1 MRKAAGRMD
10 WIEITIST
18 NTEGADIV
26 SEALL
31 RQGAVG
37 TQIIDRADVPD
48 PAKPNGY
55 WELIDPKMID
65 EMPED
70 VQVKAWFESVEALR
84 GLENILKALPDMAG
98 FDLGSLAVRSQGVQ
112 EQDWSECWK
121 QYYKPFRAGERL
133 VIKPSWESWDAR
145 PGDLIIELDP
155 GMAFGT
161 GTHETTAMCVEMI
174 EKHYRGGKVLDV
186 GTGSGILAIAAARL
200 GATEV
205 LGVDI
210 DPMAVRVAKENIEK
224 NGLTDVIEVRE
235 GDLVAGLDGVKCD
248 FAVANILADVIAL
261 LAGPLRRHLTPGA
274 QFVCSGILRER
285 EEDVKQVLTENGY
298 RLFDRLQKGD
308 WVALAARME

>member
-1 MRKAAGRMD
+1 MD

-48 PAKPNGY
+48 PSKPNGF

-84 GLENILKALPDMAG
+84 GLENCLKALPELTGM
-98 FDLGSLAVRSQGVQ
+98 DLGTLAVSQQGVQ

-121 QYYKPFRAGERL
+121 QYYKPFRAGQHL
-133 VIKPSWESWDAR
+133 VIKPSWENWNAA

-174 EKHYRGGKVLDV
+174 EKHYHGGKVLDV

-200 GATEV
+200 GADSV

-210 DPMAVRVAKENIEK
+210 DPMAVRVAQENVEK
-224 NGLTDVIEVRE
+224 NGLSRE
-235 GDLVAGLDGVKCD
+235 IDIRQGDLVAGLDNVQCE

-261 LAGPLRRHLTPGA
+261 LAAPLKAHLTA
-274 QFVCSGILRER
+274 NATFVCSGILKER
-285 EEDVKQVLTENGY
+285 EQDVVDVLTRNGY
-298 RLFDRLQKGD
+298 QLFDRMQKGD
-308 WVALAARME
+308 WVALAAHLS

>member
-1 MRKAAGRMD
+1 MD

-48 PAKPNGY
+48 PSKPNGF

-84 GLENILKALPDMAG
+84 GLENCLKALPELTGM
-98 FDLGSLAVRSQGVQ
+98 DLGTLAVSQQGVQ

-121 QYYKPFRAGERL
+121 QYYKPFRAGKHL
-133 VIKPSWESWDAR
+133 VIKPSWENWNAA

-174 EKHYRGGKVLDV
+174 EKHYHGGKVLDV

-200 GATEV
+200 GADSV

-210 DPMAVRVAKENIEK
+210 DPMAVQVAKENVEK
-224 NGLTDVIEVRE
+224 NGLSGRIEIRQ
-235 GDLVAGLDGVKCD
+235 GDLVAGLEGVKCE

-261 LAGPLRRHLTPGA
+261 LAGPLRRHLTENA
-274 QFVCSGILRER
+274 VFVCSGIIKER
-285 EEDVKQVLTENGY
+285 EDDVKKVLADNGY
-298 RLFDRLQKGD
+298 ILFDRLQKGE
-308 WVALAARME
+308 WVALAAHMG

>member
-1 MRKAAGRMD
+1 MD
-10 WIEITIST
+10 WIEVTVST
-18 NTEGADIV
+18 NTQGADIV

-48 PAKPNGY
+48 PSKPNGY
-55 WELIDPKMID
+55 WELIDPQMIE

-70 VQVKAWFESVEALR
+70 VQVKAWFESLEALR
-84 GLENILKALPDMAG
+84 GLENILSALPGMTG
-98 FDLGSLAVRSQGVQ
+98 MDLGTLKAVSQGVQ

-121 QYYKPFRAGERL
+121 QYYKPFRAGKRL
-133 VIKPSWESWDAR
+133 VIKPSWESWEAR

-174 EKHYRGGKVLDV
+174 EKHYHGGKVLDV

-200 GATEV
+200 GAGEV

-210 DPMAVRVAKENIEK
+210 DPMAVRVARENVK
-224 NGLTDVIEVRE
+224 KSGLSGAIDIRE

-261 LAGPLRRHLTPGA
+261 LAAPLKQHLAPGA

-285 EEDVKQVLTENGY
+285 EQDVVDVLTQNGY
-298 RLFDRLQKGD
+298 TLFDRLQKGD
-308 WVALAARME
+308 WVALAAHAG

>member
-1 MRKAAGRMD
+1 MD

-48 PAKPNGY
+48 PSKPNGF

-84 GLENILKALPDMAG
+84 GLENCLKALPELTGM
-98 FDLGSLAVRSQGVQ
+98 DLGTLAVSQQGVQ

-121 QYYKPFRAGERL
+121 QYYKPFRAGKHL
-133 VIKPSWESWDAR
+133 VIKPSWENWNAA

-174 EKHYRGGKVLDV
+174 EKHYHGGKVLDV

-200 GATEV
+200 GADSV

-210 DPMAVRVAKENIEK
+210 DPMAVRVAQENVEK
-224 NGLTDVIEVRE
+224 NGLSRE
-235 GDLVAGLDGVKCD
+235 IDIRQGDLVAGLDNVQCQ

-261 LAGPLRRHLTPGA
+261 LAAPLKAHLTA
-274 QFVCSGILRER
+274 NATFVCSGILKER
-285 EEDVKQVLTENGY
+285 EQDVVDVLTRNGY
-298 RLFDRLQKGD
+298 RLFDRMQKGD
-308 WVALAARME
+308 WVALAAHLE

>member
-1 MRKAAGRMD
+1 MD

-48 PAKPNGY
+48 PAKPNGF
-55 WELIDPKMID
+55 WELIDPKMIE

-70 VQVKAWFESVEALR
+70 VQVRAWFESVEELR
-84 GLENILKALPDMAG
+84 GLDACLRALPGLTGM
-98 FDLGSLAVRSQGVQ
+98 DLGSLAVTRQGVQ

-121 QYYKPFRAGERL
+121 QYYKPFRAGRRL
-133 VIKPSWESWDAR
+133 VIKPSWEYWNAA
-145 PGDLIIELDP
+145 PEDLIIELDP

-174 EKHYRGGKVLDV
+174 EKHYRGGSVLDV

-200 GATEV
+200 GAERV

-210 DPMAVRVAKENIEK
+210 DPMAVRVAQENVEK
-224 NGLTDVIEVRE
+224 NGLASIIDIRQ
-235 GDLVAGLDGVKCD
+235 GDLVAGLQDVRCD

-261 LAGPLRRHLTPGA
+261 LAAPLRAHLTPNA
-274 QFVCSGILRER
+274 IFVCSGILKER
-285 EEDVKQVLTENGY
+285 EQDVKDVLARTGY
-298 RLFDRLQKGD
+298 ALFDRMQKGD

>member
-1 MRKAAGRMD
+1 MD

-48 PAKPNGY
+48 PSKPNGF

-84 GLENILKALPDMAG
+84 GLENCLKALPELTGM
-98 FDLGSLAVRSQGVQ
+98 DLGTLAVSQQGVQ

-121 QYYKPFRAGERL
+121 QYYKPFRAGKHL
-133 VIKPSWESWDAR
+133 VIKPSWENWNAA

-174 EKHYRGGKVLDV
+174 EKHYHGGKVLDV

-200 GATEV
+200 GADSV

-210 DPMAVRVAKENIEK
+210 DPMAVRVAQENVEK
-224 NGLTDVIEVRE
+224 NGLSRE
-235 GDLVAGLDGVKCD
+235 IDIRQGDLVAGLDNVKCE

-261 LAGPLRRHLTPGA
+261 LAAPLKAHLTENA
-274 QFVCSGILRER
+274 TFVCSGILKER
-285 EEDVKQVLTENGY
+285 EQDVVDVLTKNGY
-298 RLFDRLQKGD
+298 RLFDRMQKGD
-308 WVALAARME
+308 WVALAAHLA

>member
-1 MRKAAGRMD
+1 MD

-48 PAKPNGY
+48 PSKPNGF

-84 GLENILKALPDMAG
+84 GLENCLKALPELTGM
-98 FDLGSLAVRSQGVQ
+98 DLGTLAVSQQGVQ

-121 QYYKPFRAGERL
+121 QYYKPFRAGKHL
-133 VIKPSWESWDAR
+133 VIKPSWENWNAA

-174 EKHYRGGKVLDV
+174 EKHYHGGKVLDV

-200 GATEV
+200 GADSV

-210 DPMAVRVAKENIEK
+210 DPMAVRVAQENVEK
-224 NGLTDVIEVRE
+224 NGLSRE
-235 GDLVAGLDGVKCD
+235 IDIRQGDLVAGLDNVQCE
-248 FAVANILADVIAL
+248 FSVANILADVIAL
-261 LAGPLRRHLTPGA
+261 LAAPLKAHLTA
-274 QFVCSGILRER
+274 NATFVCSGILKER
-285 EEDVKQVLTENGY
+285 EQDVVDVLTRNGY
-298 RLFDRLQKGD
+298 QLFDRMQKGD
-308 WVALAARME
+308 WVALAAHLE

>member
-1 MRKAAGRMD
+1 MN

-18 NTEGADIV
+18 NTMGADIV

-55 WELIDPKMID
+55 WELIDPQMIED
-65 EMPED
+65 MPED
-70 VQVKAWFESVEALR
+70 VQVKAWFENVEALR
-84 GLENILKALPDMAG
+84 GLENILKALPGMAG
-98 FDLGSLAVRSQGVQ
+98 FDLGTLAVSRQGVQ

-121 QYYKPFRAGERL
+121 QYYKPFRAGKRL
-133 VIKPSWESWDAR
+133 VIKPSWEGWDAQ

-174 EKHYRGGKVLDV
+174 EKHYRGGSVLDV

-200 GATEV
+200 GAKDG

-210 DPMAVRVAKENIEK
+210 DPMAVRVARENVEK
-224 NGLTDVIEVRE
+224 NGLSGVIDIRE
-235 GDLVAGLDGVKCD
+235 GDLVAGLDDVTCD

-261 LAGPLRRHLTPGA
+261 LAAPLRRHLKPGA
-274 QFVCSGILRER
+274 IFVCSGILKER
-285 EEDVKQVLTENGY
+285 EDDVKQALSENGY
-298 RLFDRLQKGD
+298 ALFDRLQKGD
-308 WVALAARME
+308 WVALASRVS

>member
-1 MRKAAGRMD
+1 MD

-18 NTEGADIV
+18 NTAGADIV

-37 TQIIDRADVPD
+37 TQIIDRSDVPD
-48 PAKPNGY
+48 PDKPNGY
-55 WELIDPKMID
+55 WELIDPKMIE

-70 VQVKAWFESVEALR
+70 VQVKAWFENVEALR

-98 FDLGSLAVRSQGVQ
+98 FDLGALTVSRQGVR
-112 EQDWSECWK
+112 EQDWSEYWK
-121 QYYKPFRAGERL
+121 QYYKPFRAGKRL
-133 VIKPSWESWDAR
+133 VIKPSWENWEKQ

-161 GTHETTAMCVEMI
+161 GTHETTAMCVELI
-174 EKHYRGGKVLDV
+174 EKHYHGGRVLDV

-200 GATEV
+200 GATDV
-205 LGVDI
+205 LGVGI
-210 DPMAVRVAKENIEK
+210 DPMAVRVARENVEK
-224 NGLTDVIEVRE
+224 NGLSDAIDIRE
-235 GDLVAGLDGVKCD
+235 GDLVAGLGDVRCD

-261 LAGPLRRHLTPGA
+261 LAGPLKKHLVPGA
-274 QFVCSGILRER
+274 QFVCSGILKER
-285 EEDVKQVLTENGY
+285 EDDVKAVLEKNGY

-308 WVALAARME
+308 WVALAARAE

>member
-1 MRKAAGRMD
+1 MD
-10 WIEITIST
+10 WIEVTVST
-18 NTEGADIV
+18 NTMGADIV

-48 PAKPNGY
+48 PSRPNGF
-55 WELIDPKMID
+55 WELIDPQMIE

-70 VQVKAWFESVEALR
+70 VQVKAWFENVEALR
-84 GLENILKALPDMAG
+84 GLENILAALPAMTG
-98 FDLGSLAVRSQGVQ
+98 MDLGTLKAASQGVQ

-121 QYYKPFRAGERL
+121 QYYKPFRAGARL
-133 VIKPSWESWDAR
+133 VIKPSWESWEEQ
-145 PGDLIIELDP
+145 PGDLVIELDP

-174 EKHYRGGKVLDV
+174 EKHYQGGRVLDV
-186 GTGSGILAIAAARL
+186 GTGSGILSIAAARL
-200 GATEV
+200 GAKDV

-210 DPMAVRVAKENIEK
+210 DPMAVRVARENVEK
-224 NGLTDVIEVRE
+224 NGLSHVIGIRE
-235 GDLVAGLDGVKCD
+235 GDLVAGLEDVKCQ

-261 LAGPLRRHLTPGA
+261 LAEPLKKHLAPNA
-274 QFVCSGILRER
+274 VFVCSGILKER
-285 EEDVKQVLTENGY
+285 EDDVREVLEKNGY

-308 WVALAARME
+308 WVALAARVE

>member
-1 MRKAAGRMD
+1 MD

-18 NTEGADIV
+18 NTAGADIV

-37 TQIIDRADVPD
+37 TQIIDRSDVPD
-48 PAKPNGY
+48 PDKPNGY
-55 WELIDPKMID
+55 WELIDPKMIE

-70 VQVKAWFESVEALR
+70 VQVKAWFENVEALR
-84 GLENILKALPDMAG
+84 GLENILKVLPDMAG
-98 FDLGSLAVRSQGVQ
+98 FDLGALTVSRQGVK

-121 QYYKPFRAGERL
+121 QYYKPFRAGKRL
-133 VIKPSWESWDAR
+133 VIKPSWENWEKQ

-161 GTHETTAMCVEMI
+161 GTHETTAMCVELI

-200 GATEV
+200 GATDV

-210 DPMAVRVAKENIEK
+210 DPMAVRVARENVEK
-224 NGLTDVIEVRE
+224 NGLSAVIDIRE
-235 GDLVAGLDGVKCD
+235 GDLVAGLGDVRCD

-261 LAGPLRRHLTPGA
+261 LAGPLKKHLVPGA
-274 QFVCSGILRER
+274 QFVCSGILKER
-285 EEDVKQVLTENGY
+285 EDDVKAVLEKNGY

-308 WVALAARME
+308 WVALAARAE

>member
-1 MRKAAGRMD
+1 MD

-18 NTEGADIV
+18 NTAGADIV

-37 TQIIDRADVPD
+37 TQIIDRSDVPD
-48 PAKPNGY
+48 PDKPNGY
-55 WELIDPKMID
+55 WELIDPKMIE

-70 VQVKAWFESVEALR
+70 VQVKAWFENVEALR
-84 GLENILKALPDMAG
+84 GLENILKVLPDMAG
-98 FDLGSLAVRSQGVQ
+98 FDLGALTVSRQGVK

-121 QYYKPFRAGERL
+121 QYYKPFRAGKRL
-133 VIKPSWESWDAR
+133 VIKPSWENWEKQ

-161 GTHETTAMCVEMI
+161 GTHETTAMCVELI

-200 GATEV
+200 GATDV

-210 DPMAVRVAKENIEK
+210 DPMAVRMARENVEK
-224 NGLTDVIEVRE
+224 NGLSAVIDIRE
-235 GDLVAGLDGVKCD
+235 GDLVAGLGDVRCD

-261 LAGPLRRHLTPGA
+261 LAGPLKKHLVPGA
-274 QFVCSGILRER
+274 QFVCSGILKER
-285 EEDVKQVLTENGY
+285 EDDVKAVLEKNGY

-308 WVALAARME
+308 WVALAARAE

>member
-1 MRKAAGRMD
+1 MD

-48 PAKPNGY
+48 PSKPNGF

-84 GLENILKALPDMAG
+84 GLENCLKALPGLTGM
-98 FDLGSLAVRSQGVQ
+98 DLGTLAVSQQGVQ

-121 QYYKPFRAGERL
+121 QYYKPFRAGKHL
-133 VIKPSWESWDAR
+133 VIKPSWENWNAA

-174 EKHYRGGKVLDV
+174 EKHYHGGKVLDV

-200 GATEV
+200 GADSV

-210 DPMAVRVAKENIEK
+210 DPMAVRVARENVEK
-224 NGLTDVIEVRE
+224 NGLSRE
-235 GDLVAGLDGVKCD
+235 IDIRQGDLVAGLENVRCE

-261 LAGPLRRHLTPGA
+261 LAAPLKAHLTA
-274 QFVCSGILRER
+274 NATFVCSGILKER
-285 EEDVKQVLTENGY
+285 EQDVVDVLTKNGY
-298 RLFDRLQKGD
+298 QLFDRMQKGD
-308 WVALAARME
+308 WVALAAHLE

>member
-1 MRKAAGRMD
+1 MD

-18 NTEGADIV
+18 NPEGADIV

-48 PAKPNGY
+48 PSKPNGF

-84 GLENILKALPDMAG
+84 GLENCLKALPGLTGM
-98 FDLGSLAVRSQGVQ
+98 DLGTLAVSQQGVQ

-121 QYYKPFRAGERL
+121 QYYKPFRAGKHL
-133 VIKPSWESWDAR
+133 VIKPSWENWDAV

-174 EKHYRGGKVLDV
+174 EKHYHGGKVLDV

-200 GATEV
+200 GADSV

-210 DPMAVRVAKENIEK
+210 DPMAVRVAQENVEK
-224 NGLTDVIEVRE
+224 NGLAKEIVIRQ
-235 GDLVAGLDGVKCD
+235 GDLVAGLDGVRCE

-261 LAGPLRRHLTPGA
+261 LAAPLKAHLTENA
-274 QFVCSGILRER
+274 TFVCSGILKER
-285 EEDVKQVLTENGY
+285 EQDVVDVLTRNGY
-298 RLFDRLQKGD
+298 QLFDRMQKGD
-308 WVALAARME
+308 WVALAAHLE

>member
-1 MRKAAGRMD
+1 MD

-48 PAKPNGY
+48 PSKPNGF

-70 VQVKAWFESVEALR
+70 AQVKAWFESVEALR
-84 GLENILKALPDMAG
+84 GLENCLKALPELTGM
-98 FDLGSLAVRSQGVQ
+98 DLGTLAVSQQGVQ

-121 QYYKPFRAGERL
+121 QYYKPFRAGKHL
-133 VIKPSWESWDAR
+133 VIKPSWENWNAA

-174 EKHYRGGKVLDV
+174 EKHYHGGKVLDV

-200 GATEV
+200 GADSV

-210 DPMAVRVAKENIEK
+210 DPMAVRVAQENVEK
-224 NGLTDVIEVRE
+224 NGLSRE
-235 GDLVAGLDGVKCD
+235 IDIRQGDLVAGLDNVQCE

-261 LAGPLRRHLTPGA
+261 LAAPLKAHLTA
-274 QFVCSGILRER
+274 NATFVCSGILKER
-285 EEDVKQVLTENGY
+285 EQDVVDVLTRNGY
-298 RLFDRLQKGD
+298 RLFDRMQKGD
-308 WVALAARME
+308 WVALAAHLE

>member
-1 MRKAAGRMD
+1 MD

-48 PAKPNGY
+48 PSKPNGF

-84 GLENILKALPDMAG
+84 GLENCLKALPELTGM
-98 FDLGSLAVRSQGVQ
+98 DLGTLAVSQQGVQ

-121 QYYKPFRAGERL
+121 QYYKPFRAGQHL
-133 VIKPSWESWDAR
+133 VIKPSWENWNAA

-174 EKHYRGGKVLDV
+174 EKHYHGGKVLDV

-200 GATEV
+200 GADSV

-210 DPMAVRVAKENIEK
+210 DPMAVRVAQENVEK
-224 NGLTDVIEVRE
+224 NGLSRE
-235 GDLVAGLDGVKCD
+235 IDIRQGDLVAGLDNVQCE

-261 LAGPLRRHLTPGA
+261 LAAPLKAHLTA
-274 QFVCSGILRER
+274 NATFVCSGILKER
-285 EEDVKQVLTENGY
+285 EQDVVDVLTRNGY
-298 RLFDRLQKGD
+298 QLFDRMQKGD
-308 WVALAARME
+308 WVALAAHLE

>member
-1 MRKAAGRMD
+1 MD

-48 PAKPNGY
+48 PSKPNGF

-84 GLENILKALPDMAG
+84 GLENCLKALPELTGM
-98 FDLGSLAVRSQGVQ
+98 DLGTLAVSQQGVQ

-121 QYYKPFRAGERL
+121 QYYKPFRAGQHL
-133 VIKPSWESWDAR
+133 VIKPSWENWNAA

-174 EKHYRGGKVLDV
+174 EKHYHGGKVLDV

-200 GATEV
+200 GADSV

-210 DPMAVRVAKENIEK
+210 DPMAVRVAQENVEK
-224 NGLTDVIEVRE
+224 NGLSRE
-235 GDLVAGLDGVKCD
+235 IDIRQGDLVAGLDNVQCQ

-261 LAGPLRRHLTPGA
+261 LAAPLKAHLTA
-274 QFVCSGILRER
+274 NATFVCSGILKER
-285 EEDVKQVLTENGY
+285 EQDVVDVLTRNGY
-298 RLFDRLQKGD
+298 RLFDRMQKGD
-308 WVALAARME
+308 WVALAAHLA

>member
-1 MRKAAGRMD
+1 MD

-48 PAKPNGY
+48 PSKPNGF

-84 GLENILKALPDMAG
+84 GLENCLKALPELTGM
-98 FDLGSLAVRSQGVQ
+98 DLGTLAVSQQGVQ

-121 QYYKPFRAGERL
+121 QYYKPFRAGQHL
-133 VIKPSWESWDAR
+133 VIKPSWENWNAA

-174 EKHYRGGKVLDV
+174 EKHYHGGKVLDV

-200 GATEV
+200 GADSV

-210 DPMAVRVAKENIEK
+210 DPMAVRVAQENVEK
-224 NGLTDVIEVRE
+224 NGLSRE
-235 GDLVAGLDGVKCD
+235 IDIRQGDLVAGLDNVQCE

-261 LAGPLRRHLTPGA
+261 LAAPLKAHLTA
-274 QFVCSGILRER
+274 NATFVCSGILKER
-285 EEDVKQVLTENGY
+285 EQDVVDVLTRNGY
-298 RLFDRLQKGD
+298 RLFDRMQKGD
-308 WVALAARME
+308 WVALAAHLA

>member
-1 MRKAAGRMD
+1 MD

-48 PAKPNGY
+48 PSKPNGF

-84 GLENILKALPDMAG
+84 GLENCLKALPELTGM
-98 FDLGSLAVRSQGVQ
+98 DLGTLAVSQQGVQ

-121 QYYKPFRAGERL
+121 QYYKPFRAGQHL
-133 VIKPSWESWDAR
+133 VIKPSWENWNAA

-174 EKHYRGGKVLDV
+174 EKHYHGGKVLDV

-200 GATEV
+200 GADSV

-210 DPMAVRVAKENIEK
+210 DPMAVRVAQENVEK
-224 NGLTDVIEVRE
+224 NGLSRE
-235 GDLVAGLDGVKCD
+235 IDIRQGDLVAGLDNVQCQ
-248 FAVANILADVIAL
+248 FAVANILADVIVL
-261 LAGPLRRHLTPGA
+261 LAAPLKAHLTA
-274 QFVCSGILRER
+274 NATFVCSGILKER
-285 EEDVKQVLTENGY
+285 EQDVVDVLTRNGY
-298 RLFDRLQKGD
+298 QLFDRMQKGD
-308 WVALAARME
+308 WVALAAHLA

>member
-1 MRKAAGRMD
+1 MD

-48 PAKPNGY
+48 PSKPNGF

-84 GLENILKALPDMAG
+84 GLENCLKALPELTGM
-98 FDLGSLAVRSQGVQ
+98 DLGTLAVSQQGVQ

-121 QYYKPFRAGERL
+121 QYYKPFRAGKHL
-133 VIKPSWESWDAR
+133 VIKPSWENWNAA

-174 EKHYRGGKVLDV
+174 EKHYHGGKVLDV

-200 GATEV
+200 GADSV

-210 DPMAVRVAKENIEK
+210 DPMAVRVAQENVEK
-224 NGLTDVIEVRE
+224 NSLAKEIVIRQ
-235 GDLVAGLDGVKCD
+235 GDLVAGLDGVRCE

-261 LAGPLRRHLTPGA
+261 LAAPLKAHLTENA
-274 QFVCSGILRER
+274 TFVCSGILKER
-285 EEDVKQVLTENGY
+285 EQDVVDVLTRNGY
-298 RLFDRLQKGD
+298 QLFDRMQKGD
-308 WVALAARME
+308 WVALAAHLE

>member
-1 MRKAAGRMD
+1 MD

-48 PAKPNGY
+48 PSKPNGF

-84 GLENILKALPDMAG
+84 GLENCLKALPGLTGM
-98 FDLGSLAVRSQGVQ
+98 DLGTLAVSQQGVQ

-121 QYYKPFRAGERL
+121 QYYKPFRAGKHL
-133 VIKPSWESWDAR
+133 VIKPSWENWNAA

-174 EKHYRGGKVLDV
+174 EKHYHGGKVLDV

-200 GATEV
+200 GADSV

-210 DPMAVRVAKENIEK
+210 DPMAVRVAKENVEK
-224 NGLTDVIEVRE
+224 NGLSRE
-235 GDLVAGLDGVKCD
+235 IDIRQGDLVAGLENVRCE

-261 LAGPLRRHLTPGA
+261 LAAPLKAHLTA
-274 QFVCSGILRER
+274 NATFVCSGILKER
-285 EEDVKQVLTENGY
+285 EQDVVDVLTKNGY
-298 RLFDRLQKGD
+298 QLFDRMQKGD
-308 WVALAARME
+308 WVALAAHLE

>member
-1 MRKAAGRMD
+1 MD

-48 PAKPNGY
+48 PSKPNGF

-84 GLENILKALPDMAG
+84 GLENCLKALPGLTGM
-98 FDLGSLAVRSQGVQ
+98 DLGTLAVSQQGVQ

-121 QYYKPFRAGERL
+121 QYYKPFRAGQHL
-133 VIKPSWESWDAR
+133 VIKPSWENWDAV

-174 EKHYRGGKVLDV
+174 ENHYHGGKVLDV

-200 GATEV
+200 GADSV

-210 DPMAVRVAKENIEK
+210 DPMAVRVAQENVEK
-224 NGLTDVIEVRE
+224 NGLTKEIVIRQ
-235 GDLVAGLDGVKCD
+235 GDLVAGLDGVRCE

-261 LAGPLRRHLTPGA
+261 LAAPLKAHLTENA
-274 QFVCSGILRER
+274 TFVCSGILKER
-285 EEDVKQVLTENGY
+285 EQDVVDVLTRNGY
-298 RLFDRLQKGD
+298 QLFDRMQKGD
-308 WVALAARME
+308 WVALAAHLE

>member
-1 MRKAAGRMD
+1 MD

-48 PAKPNGY
+48 PSKPNGF

-84 GLENILKALPDMAG
+84 GLENCLKALPELTGM
-98 FDLGSLAVRSQGVQ
+98 DLGTLAVSQQGVQ

-121 QYYKPFRAGERL
+121 QYYKPFRAGKHL
-133 VIKPSWESWDAR
+133 VIKPSWENWNAA

-174 EKHYRGGKVLDV
+174 EKHYHGGKVLDV

-200 GATEV
+200 GADSV

-210 DPMAVRVAKENIEK
+210 DPMAVRVAQENVEK
-224 NGLTDVIEVRE
+224 NGLSRE
-235 GDLVAGLDGVKCD
+235 IDIRQGDLVAGLDNVQCQ

-261 LAGPLRRHLTPGA
+261 LAAPLKAHLTA
-274 QFVCSGILRER
+274 NATFVCSGILKER
-285 EEDVKQVLTENGY
+285 EQDVVDVLTRNGY
-298 RLFDRLQKGD
+298 QLFDRMQKGD
-308 WVALAARME
+308 WVALAAHLE

>member
-1 MRKAAGRMD
+1 MD

-48 PAKPNGY
+48 PSKPNGF

-84 GLENILKALPDMAG
+84 GLENCLKALPELTGM
-98 FDLGSLAVRSQGVQ
+98 DLGTLAVSQQGVQ

-121 QYYKPFRAGERL
+121 QYYKPFRAGKHL
-133 VIKPSWESWDAR
+133 VIKPSWENWNAA
-145 PGDLIIELDP
+145 PGDLIIALDP

-174 EKHYRGGKVLDV
+174 EKHYHGGKVLDV

-200 GATEV
+200 GADSV

-210 DPMAVRVAKENIEK
+210 DPMAVRVAQENVEK
-224 NGLTDVIEVRE
+224 NGLSRE
-235 GDLVAGLDGVKCD
+235 IDIRQGDLVAGLDNVQCE

-261 LAGPLRRHLTPGA
+261 LAGPLKNHLTA
-274 QFVCSGILRER
+274 DALFVCSGILKER
-285 EEDVKQVLTENGY
+285 EQDVLDVLKKNGY
-298 RLFDRLQKGD
+298 AVFDRMQKGD
-308 WVALAARME
+308 WVALAARVE

>member
-1 MRKAAGRMD
+1 MD
-10 WIEITIST
+10 WIEITVST
-18 NTEGADIV
+18 NTLGADIV

-48 PAKPNGY
+48 PSKPVGY
-55 WELIDPKMID
+55 WELIDPKMIE

-70 VQVKAWFESVEALR
+70 VEVKAWFETVEALR
-84 GLENILKALPDMAG
+84 GLEGSLKALPDITGM
-98 FDLGSLAVRSQGVQ
+98 DLGSLRIRQQGVQ

-121 QYYKPFRAGERL
+121 QYYKPFRAGKNL
-133 VIKPSWESWDAR
+133 VIKPSWETWDAQ

-200 GATEV
+200 GATDV

-210 DPMAVRVAKENIEK
+210 DPMAVRVARENVEK
-224 NGLTDVIEVRE
+224 NGLSAVIDIRE
-235 GDLVAGLDGVKCD
+235 GDLVAGLENVKCE

-261 LAGPLRRHLTPGA
+261 LAGPLKNHLTA
-274 QFVCSGILRER
+274 DALFVCSGILKER
-285 EEDVKQVLTENGY
+285 EQDVLDVLKKNGY
-298 RLFDRLQKGD
+298 AVFDRMQKGD
-308 WVALAARME
+308 WVALAARVE

>member
-1 MRKAAGRMD
+1 MD

-48 PAKPNGY
+48 PSKPNGF

-84 GLENILKALPDMAG
+84 GLENCLKALPELTGM
-98 FDLGSLAVRSQGVQ
+98 DLGTLAVSQQGVQ

-121 QYYKPFRAGERL
+121 QYYKPFRAGQHL
-133 VIKPSWESWDAR
+133 VIKPSWENWNAA

-174 EKHYRGGKVLDV
+174 EKHYHGGKVLDV

-200 GATEV
+200 GADSV

-210 DPMAVRVAKENIEK
+210 DPMAVRVAQENVEK
-224 NGLTDVIEVRE
+224 NGLSRE
-235 GDLVAGLDGVKCD
+235 IDIRQGDLVAGLDNVQCE
-248 FAVANILADVIAL
+248 FSVANILADVIVL
-261 LAGPLRRHLTPGA
+261 LAAPLKAHLTA
-274 QFVCSGILRER
+274 NATFVCSGILKER
-285 EEDVKQVLTENGY
+285 EQDVVDVLTRNGY
-298 RLFDRLQKGD
+298 QLFDRMQKGD
-308 WVALAARME
+308 WVALAAHLE

>member
-1 MRKAAGRMD
+1 MD

-18 NTEGADIV
+18 NTAGADIV

-37 TQIIDRADVPD
+37 TQIIDRSDVPD
-48 PAKPNGY
+48 PDKPNGY
-55 WELIDPKMID
+55 WELIDPKMIE

-70 VQVKAWFESVEALR
+70 VQVKAWFENVEALR

-98 FDLGSLAVRSQGVQ
+98 FDLGALTVSRQGVR
-112 EQDWSECWK
+112 EQDWSEYWK
-121 QYYKPFRAGERL
+121 QYYKPFRAGKRL
-133 VIKPSWESWDAR
+133 VIKPSWENWEKQ

-161 GTHETTAMCVEMI
+161 GTHETTAMCVELI
-174 EKHYRGGKVLDV
+174 EKHYHGGRVLDV

-200 GATEV
+200 GATDV

-210 DPMAVRVAKENIEK
+210 DPMAVRVARENVEK
-224 NGLTDVIEVRE
+224 NGLSDAIDIRE
-235 GDLVAGLDGVKCD
+235 GDLVAGLGDVRCD

-261 LAGPLRRHLTPGA
+261 LAGPLKKHLVPGA
-274 QFVCSGILRER
+274 QFVCSGILKER
-285 EEDVKQVLTENGY
+285 EDDVKAVLEKNGY

-308 WVALAARME
+308 WVALAARAE

>member
-1 MRKAAGRMD
+1 MN

-18 NTEGADIV
+18 NTMGADIV

-55 WELIDPKMID
+55 WELIDPQMIED
-65 EMPED
+65 MPED
-70 VQVKAWFESVEALR
+70 VQVKAWFENVEALR
-84 GLENILKALPDMAG
+84 GLENILKALPGMAG
-98 FDLGSLAVRSQGVQ
+98 FDLGTLAVSRQGVQ

-121 QYYKPFRAGERL
+121 QYYKPFRAGKRL
-133 VIKPSWESWDAR
+133 VIKPSWEGWDAQ

-174 EKHYRGGKVLDV
+174 EKHYRGGSVLDV

-200 GATEV
+200 GAKDV

-210 DPMAVRVAKENIEK
+210 DPMAVRVARENVEK
-224 NGLTDVIEVRE
+224 NGLSGVIDIRE
-235 GDLVAGLDGVKCD
+235 GDLVAGLDDVTCD

-261 LAGPLRRHLTPGA
+261 LAAPLRRRLKPGA
-274 QFVCSGILRER
+274 IFVCSGILKER
-285 EEDVKQVLTENGY
+285 EDDVRRVLADNGY
-298 RLFDRLQKGD
+298 ALFDRLQKGD
-308 WVALAARME
+308 WVALASRVS

>member
-1 MRKAAGRMD
+1 MD

-48 PAKPNGY
+48 PSKPNGF

-84 GLENILKALPDMAG
+84 GLENCLKALPELTGM
-98 FDLGSLAVRSQGVQ
+98 DLGTLAVSQQGVQ

-121 QYYKPFRAGERL
+121 QYYKPFRAGQHL
-133 VIKPSWESWDAR
+133 VIKPSWENWNAA

-174 EKHYRGGKVLDV
+174 EKHYHGGKVLDV

-200 GATEV
+200 GADSV

-210 DPMAVRVAKENIEK
+210 DPMAVRVAQENVEK
-224 NGLTDVIEVRE
+224 NGLSRE
-235 GDLVAGLDGVKCD
+235 IDIRQGDLVAGLDNVQCQ

-261 LAGPLRRHLTPGA
+261 LAAPLKAHLTA
-274 QFVCSGILRER
+274 NATFVCSGILKER
-285 EEDVKQVLTENGY
+285 EQDVVDVLTRNGY
-298 RLFDRLQKGD
+298 QLFDRMQKGD
-308 WVALAARME
+308 WVALAAHLA